1 MQDII
6 KKKDKEVRE
15 AKNAAET
22 TKKSGKV
29 DYSKMTT

>member
-6 KKKDKEVRE
+6 KKKDKEVKE
-15 AKNAAET
+15 AKNKADIT
-22 TKKSGKV
+22 NKSGKV